1 MGFTNFSIKMI
12 TNEIFFS
19 NHPHLPTSLNYSQ
32 LWKFDVSKKKVENK
46 KLMVFSL
53 LETVEVRI
61 EKRHREAHTFTCFTL
76 DSWK

>member
-1 MGFTNFSIKMI
+1 MI

-46 KLMVFSL
+46 KADGVFPVGNRRS
-53 LETVEVRI
+53 ENW
-61 EKRHREAHTFTCFTL
+61 KEAQRGAHFHLFYFR
-76 DSWK
+76 